1 MFVCLRRLVVVD
13 VDTGTDDA
21 LALLLLL
28 AADAAGE
35 VTLLGVTC
43 VAGNTSLA
51 NVCRNTLRL
60 LRAANRLDVS
70 RVDRREPPRSD
81 GGRGPGRLVIS
92 FSHRF
97 PYLPEPTVP

>member
-1 MFVCLRRLVVVD
+1 MD

-28 AADAAGE
+28 AADE
-35 VTLLGVTC
+35 VGDIKLLGITC

-60 LRAANRLDVS
+60 LRSANRLDVS
-70 RVDRREPPRSD
+70 PRPIVQLLLHDPDRIAEE
-81 GGRGPGRLVIS
+81 L
-92 FSHRF
+92 
-97 PYLPEPTVP
+97 

>member
-1 MFVCLRRLVVVD
+1 MFSRLVLVD

-28 AADAAGE
+28 AADQVGE
-35 VTLLGVTC
+35 VKLLGITC

-70 RVDRREPPRSD
+70 PR
-81 GGRGPGRLVIS
+81 PVFQLNGRLFVDPMVARS
-92 FSHRF
+92 
-97 PYLPEPTVP
+97 PYLWHDPDGIAEELGV